1 MEVEFQEHFDPDN
14 KTEVELQELI
24 ASKRKNGSNKTTRI
38 KLLNELQAQ
47 AVPIVLDFMYY
58 TSETNQRM
66 SAERSANVFK
76 IAEGLQVRALQTA
89 IGDFFAMNISEK
101 NMNEFLKA
109 ATNAQADMLLAIC
122 KAKIRQ
128 MIDDQPEIKKMVQK
142 RFLAD
147 FDSSG
152 RLTQNNSVPTQKQYV
167 SRRHEDDIPPT
178 LPTRSDIDVFPQ

>member
-1 MEVEFQEHFDPDN
+1 MEVEFQEHFDSDN
-14 KTEVELQELI
+14 KAEAELKELI
-24 ASKRKNGSNKTTRI
+24 DSSKKKSSSKTSRI

-76 IAEGLQVRALQTA
+76 VGEGLQVRGLQTA
-89 IGDFFAMNISEK
+89 IGDFFAMNISK
-101 NMNEFLKA
+101 INMYEFLNA

-122 KAKIRQ
+122 KVKIRQ
-128 MIDDQPEIKKMVQK
+128 MIDDQPEVKEMVQK

-147 FDSSG
+147 LDTSG
-152 RLTQNNSVPTQKQYV
+152 RSTQNKSVPTQKKSV
-167 SRRHEDDIPPT
+167 SRRRDDDIPPT
-178 LPTRSDIDVFPQ
+178 RPTRSDFDVFPQ